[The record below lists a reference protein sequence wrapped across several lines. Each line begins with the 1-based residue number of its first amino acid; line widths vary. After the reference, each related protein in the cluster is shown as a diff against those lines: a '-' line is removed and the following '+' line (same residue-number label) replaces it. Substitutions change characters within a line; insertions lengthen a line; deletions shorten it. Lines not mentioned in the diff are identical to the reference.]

1 MKFDQFIFCQALNF
15 IRDHYGQH
23 LAGQEDKLVFI
34 CSQYLMES
42 YGITAR
48 SAERMSINALGE
60 MEERRE
66 KLNIE
71 SFGPVIYIRNH
82 ETRETYALT
91 ASMLWEIIPYHGMAL
106 KHQ

>member
-1 MKFDQFIFCQALNF
+1 MKHDQFIFCHALDF
-15 IRDHYGQH
+15 IRNHYGQF
-23 LAGQEDKLVFI
+23 LAGQEDRLIAI

-42 YGITAR
+42 YGMTAR

-60 MEERRE
+60 LEERRE

-71 SFGPVIYIRNH
+71 SVGQVIYIRNH

-91 ASMLWEIIPYHGMAL
+91 AAMLWEIIPYHGMAL